1 MLNPK
6 NISTKSLV
14 EDGINMTHL
23 RNIVL
28 LFVLGTTLA
37 VAAIVVT
44 PRSASAAAGSGGGG
58 GSSGCSTFNYSTCFG
73 AVWRYYRTTSN
84 SYPIKNVGAGYTY
97 VQNCASTGGF
107 FAYVLP
113 HRNFP
118 NDPGQVRSWQIGPVD
133 GESGNR
139 SEFFGG
145 WTRYRVYS
153 NPSDPIPTNP
163 SPGDYSW
170 YSVEKAF
177 AQTRSLGQN
186 GGYSW
191 NGSSTL
197 GWFCYRGLDY
207 NLNPAITGT
216 PSSSEGGS
224 SVNLSPSVNNTGST
238 TSSTAQW
245 QVNTFTINPGRPVP
259 GGGTSGT
266 APAAFYG
273 NGATLI
279 SGGSGSRSF
288 PRNTTAVN
296 VPQQQIG
303 EYIVGTRICYAL
315 SVQPVSHTSNQW
327 RHSTPFCVIIAK
339 KPKVQVHGGDVSVGK
354 TFVGETASGPRRI
367 VASTTTKRIGAEMRT
382 FGSWSEY
389 SARASGQITGLGT
402 GSAYNGGLL
411 NATTCGANLLTFSN
425 TNGSSCTASPNLGSY
440 VSGKSIPS
448 VVTAFP
454 TSASTPVFS
463 SLADA
468 ALRRVE
474 VANSDVAIAGGT
486 VQRGDWLVLNAE
498 GRTVTITGN
507 ILYTGDT
514 LQYIT
519 DIPQVVIIANRI
531 NIIDT
536 VTQVD
541 AWLVATGTNGVINT
555 CSNQS
560 SLNAGVCDDPLLVNG
575 PVMAKSLLL
584 RRTAGSGIGGSTGEP
599 AEVFNLR
606 PDAYLWSIARAQSAN
621 RAQSVYI
628 RELPPRF

>member
-1 MLNPK
+1 M
-6 NISTKSLV
+6 T
-14 EDGINMTHL
+14 THL
-23 RNIVL
+23 KKIS
-28 LFVLGTTLA
+28 LFIATIAFVGVLA
-37 VAAIVVT
+37 VVVM
-44 PRSASAAAGSGGGG
+44 PRFASAEAGSGGGG
-58 GSSGCSTFNYSTCFG
+58 GSNGCSQFNYSTCFG
-73 AVWRYYRTTSN
+73 AVWRYYQTTSN
-84 SYPIKNVGAGYTY
+84 SYAIKNVGAGYTY
-97 VQNCASTGGF
+97 ATNCGSTGGF
-107 FAYVLP
+107 FAYVLV
-113 HRNFP
+113 NKNAP
-118 NDPGQVRSWQIGPVD
+118 NDPSLVRSWQIGPAD
-133 GESGNR
+133 GNPGNR

-145 WTRYRVYS
+145 WTRYRVGS
-153 NPSDPIPTNP
+153 NPSDGIPTNP
-163 SPGDYSW
+163 NPGDYSW

-177 AQTRSLGQN
+177 AQTKSLGQN
-186 GGYSW
+186 GGYAW
-191 NGSSTL
+191 NGNSTL

-207 NLNPAITGT
+207 NLNPSITGT

-224 SVNLSPSVNNTGST
+224 SVNLSPSVNNTGTT

-245 QVNTFTINPGRPVP
+245 QINTFRINPGLPIP
-259 GGGTSGT
+259 SGGTSST

-273 NGATLI
+273 NGATLA

-288 PRNTTAVN
+288 PRNATALS

-315 SVQPVSHTSNQW
+315 SVQPVSHTSSQW

-339 KPKVQVHGGDVSVGK
+339 KPKVQVHGGDLSVGK
-354 TFVGETASGPRRI
+354 TFVGESTSGSHRI
-367 VASTTTKRIGAEMRT
+367 VASTTTKRIGSETRT
-382 FGSWSEY
+382 FGSWAEY
-389 SARASGQITGLGT
+389 GARASGQITGLGT
-402 GSAYNGGLL
+402 GSAYNGGLV
-411 NATTCGANLLTFSN
+411 NATVCGASLLTFSN
-425 TNGSSCTASPNLGSY
+425 TNGSSCTASPSLGSY
-440 VSGKSIPS
+440 VNGKSIPS

-454 TSASTPVFS
+454 TSSATPAFS

-468 ALRRVE
+468 TLRRVE
-474 VANSDVAIAGGT
+474 VANSNVSIPGRT
-486 VQRGDWLVLNAE
+486 IEKGDWLVLNAE

-507 ILYTGDT
+507 IIYTGDT
-514 LQYIT
+514 LRYIT
-519 DIPQVVIIANRI
+519 DIPQVVIIADRI
-531 NIIDT
+531 NITDS

-560 SLNAGVCDDPLLVNG
+560 SLNAGVCDDPLVVNG